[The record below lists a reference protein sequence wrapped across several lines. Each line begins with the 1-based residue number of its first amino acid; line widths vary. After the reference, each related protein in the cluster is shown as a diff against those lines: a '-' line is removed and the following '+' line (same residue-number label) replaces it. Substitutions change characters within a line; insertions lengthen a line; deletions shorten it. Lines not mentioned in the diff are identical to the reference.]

1 MQTVRAVF
9 ENGIFR
15 PTNVVTLPEHAT
27 VEFEPR
33 LVSPEE
39 RKAARDGV
47 YAILSERY
55 ASGEK
60 DVAERHDE
68 HQP

>member
-1 MQTVRAVF
+1 MDSIHAVF

-15 PTNVVTLPEHAT
+15 PLGPINLPEKCE
-27 VEFEPR
+27 VVFEPR
-33 LVSPEE
+33 VVQANEE
-39 RKAARDGV
+39 VVRLEEV
-47 YAILSERY
+47 YSILGKRFN
-55 ASGEK
+55 SGQQ